1 MFVPDE
7 YRLRDP
13 VLALSLAR
21 EIRTG
26 TLITA
31 TDGNAD
37 VSHLPFL
44 VETAGADPATGRG
57 GRLIGHVDRRNPQ
70 WEALGARP
78 ACTIAFLGPQAHVS
92 PAWYGTRPRA
102 PTWLYVAVHVRG
114 RATLV
119 TDPAALR
126 DMVEQLSAELEPPG
140 SDWHSGQI
148 VPYTERLMAHIVG
161 FAIEIDQ
168 VDAQIRLGQTN
179 TPNDR
184 ARVLAQLEAG
194 AGHAPMV
201 AGLIRRLAPLPP
213 A

>member
-7 YRLRDP
+7 YRLPDC
-13 VLALSLAR
+13 VLALDLAA

-26 TLITA
+26 TLVTG
-31 TDGNAD
+31 TDGHPD
-37 VSHLPFL
+37 ISHLPFL
-44 VETAGADPATGRG
+44 VETVGADVATGRG

-70 WEALGARP
+70 WMTLGARP
-78 ACTIAFLGPQAHVS
+78 DCTVAFLGPQAHVS

-126 DMVEQLSAELEPPG
+126 DMVERLSAELEPPG
-140 SDWHSGQI
+140 SDWHSSQI

-161 FAIEIDQ
+161 FTIEIDR

-179 TPNDR
+179 TPDDR
-184 ARVLAQLEAG
+184 ARVLSRLEAG
-194 AGHAPMV
+194 RGNAPMV
-201 AGLIRRLAPLPP
+201 ADLIRRLAPLPP